1 MEQALKISANKTMF
15 IVRQRKIF
23 FIITTILVLFSVGS
37 MIVRGFN
44 FGIDFTGG
52 SILEVSYEG
61 SRPDSDKIREKLD
74 SLAVADGVSLGVY
87 SLRPSGDRSY
97 VLRTKE
103 IGNEAKNKVFAA
115 LSLDGQVKAEEDRF
129 NTVGPTVGNELRNK
143 AYMAIAVTILG
154 IVFFVTF
161 AFRKVSRPV
170 SSWRYGLATIIALV
184 HDVVISAGV
193 FIFLTPFIGAE
204 LDLLF
209 MTALLA
215 ILGYSVHD
223 TIVVF
228 DRIREN
234 LRVNNE
240 THRTEQFEEVVGR
253 SVTQTMGRS
262 INTSLTIVLVL
273 IALYFLGGEST
284 RDFALLLTVGIIIG
298 TYSSICIASPLL
310 VVFEKMKNRG

>member
-1 MEQALKISANKTMF
+1 MF
-15 IVRQRKIF
+15 IIRHRKIF
-23 FIITTILVLFSVGS
+23 FIFTLVLVLFSVGS
-37 MIVRGFN
+37 MIARGFN

-52 SILEVSYEG
+52 SILEVSYENA
-61 SRPDSDKIREKLD
+61 RPDLDKVKEKLD
-74 SLAVADGVSLGVY
+74 SLAVAGGVPLGVY
-87 SLRPSGDRSY
+87 SLRPSGDMSY

-103 IGNEAKNKVFAA
+103 ISNETKNKVFAA
-115 LSLDGQVKAEEDRF
+115 LLLDGQAKAKEDRF
-129 NTVGPTVGNELRNK
+129 NTIGPTVGGELRNK

-170 SSWRYGLATIIALV
+170 SSWKYGLATIIALI

-240 THRTEQFEEVVGR
+240 THRQEPFEGVVGR

-273 IALYFLGGEST
+273 VALYFLGGEST
-284 RDFALLLTVGIIIG
+284 RDFALLLTIGVIIG
-298 TYSSICIASPLL
+298 TYSSIFIASPLL
-310 VVFEKMKNRG
+310 TVFERMKKRS